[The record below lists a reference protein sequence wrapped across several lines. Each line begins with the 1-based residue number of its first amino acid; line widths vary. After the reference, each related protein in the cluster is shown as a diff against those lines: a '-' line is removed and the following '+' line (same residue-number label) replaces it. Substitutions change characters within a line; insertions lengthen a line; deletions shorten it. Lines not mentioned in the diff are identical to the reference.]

1 MAKVNSE
8 IGRTSIDEKVRM
20 KLWAV
25 SAGRCEMCNKLL
37 YEDSTFGIQGNFGEN
52 AHIHAVSVN
61 GPRHK
66 YGMSSEDKN
75 DISNLMLLCAEH
87 HHMIDTHPEEFVDG
101 LLMKYK
107 INHESRIRNVTDIR
121 DDQSCRMVA
130 YFSDIDRQEEFYKE
144 QLFKDAVIADNKL
157 PMQQPV
163 IPLHAQT
170 NTRYEATKRSFEL
183 KSQELERNFK
193 QWFDSIVK
201 AEESIAV
208 FSLAPQPLLIKLG
221 TLINDQYNAVVFQCH
236 REGHK
241 WTWKDSEEH
250 AEFFI
255 KKTHEGDLKEV
266 ALVVDLSAQVVDDRI
281 ISKLGKDI
289 PIYHLTIANP
299 NRNFVTNKNIQN
311 DFIHV
316 FRSSMEYI
324 KNIRPQPTRVHL
336 FPVMPNSLAIKLGM
350 DFMPKTDLPLLIY
363 EQANVNDGFFETI
376 TIGGE

>member
-37 YEDSTFGIQGNFGEN
+37 YEDSTFGVQGNFGEN
-52 AHIHAVSVN
+52 AHIHAVSAN

-66 YGMSSEDKN
+66 YGMSSQEKN

-241 WTWKDSEEH
+241 WAWKNSDEH
-250 AEFFI
+250 VEFVI
-255 KKTHEGDLKEV
+255 EKTYEGDSNEV
-266 ALVVDLSAQVVDDRI
+266 AFVVDLSAQVMDDRV
-281 ISKLGKDI
+281 ISKTGTNV

-299 NRNFVTNKNIQN
+299 NRNFVTNKNVQS
-311 DFIHV
+311 DFIYA
-316 FRSSMEYI
+316 FRSYMEQI
-324 KNIRPQPTRVHL
+324 KNVRPQPQKIHL
-336 FPVMPNSLAIKLGM
+336 FPVMPNSLAIRLGM
-350 DFMPKTDLPLLIY
+350 DYMPKTDLPLLIY
-363 EQANVNDGFFETI
+363 EQANIADGFFETI